1 MESNVNELYK
11 YIQQKYLWQFY
22 SRNWDRENNING
34 ILDATKELL
43 TTGKCSLGD
52 SLTDKHYYS
61 EAKIVVNDI
70 KRDLKFVEG
79 LNEKGVTDL
88 IDRVKAKL
96 IDVTVTN
103 SLNGE
108 LNVGYY

>member
-11 YIQQKYLWQFY
+11 FIQEKYLWQFY

-34 ILDATKELL
+34 ILDAVKELL
-43 TTGKCSLGD
+43 NTGKSSLDD
-52 SLTDKHYYS
+52 SLEEKFYYS

-70 KRDLKFVEG
+70 KRHLKFIEG
-79 LNEKGVTDL
+79 LNEKGVTET

-108 LNVGYY
+108 LNVEYY

>member
-1 MESNVNELYK
+1 MENNINELYK

-43 TTGKCSLGD
+43 ITGKCSLGD
-52 SLTDKHYYS
+52 SLTDKHYLS
-61 EAKIVVNDI
+61 EAKIVAKDI
-70 KRDLKFVEG
+70 KRDLEFIEG
-79 LNEKGVTDL
+79 LNEKGITDL

-108 LNVGYY
+108 LNVAYY

>member
-1 MESNVNELYK
+1 MENNINELYK

-43 TTGKCSLGD
+43 ITGKCSLGD

-61 EAKIVVNDI
+61 EAKIVAKDI
-70 KRDLKFVEG
+70 KRDLKFIEG
-79 LNEKGVTDL
+79 LNEKGITDL
-88 IDRVKAKL
+88 IDTVKAKL

-108 LNVGYY
+108 LNVAYY

>member
-22 SRNWDRENNING
+22 SRSWDRVNNING

-43 TTGKCSLGD
+43 ITGECTLGD
-52 SLTDKHYYS
+52 SLEEKHYYS
-61 EAKIVVNDI
+61 EARMVAKDI
-70 KRDLKFVEG
+70 KRDLKFIEG
-79 LNEKGVTDL
+79 LNQKGITDL

-96 IDVTVTN
+96 LDITVTN

-108 LNVGYY
+108 LNVEYY

>member
-1 MESNVNELYK
+1 MENNINELYK
-11 YIQQKYLWQFY
+11 YIQAKYLWQFY

-43 TTGKCSLGD
+43 ITGKCSLGD
-52 SLTDKHYYS
+52 SPTDKHYYS

-70 KRDLKFVEG
+70 KRDLKFIEG
-79 LNEKGVTDL
+79 LNEKGITDL

-108 LNVGYY
+108 LNVAYY

>member
-1 MESNVNELYK
+1 MENNVNELYK
-11 YIQQKYLWQFY
+11 LIQEKYLWQFY
-22 SRNWDRENNING
+22 SRSWDREKNING
-34 ILDATKELL
+34 ILDCVKEILI
-43 TTGKCSLGD
+43 TGKSSLAD
-52 SLTDKHYYS
+52 SLEDKFYYS

-70 KRDLKFVEG
+70 KRHLKFIEG
-79 LNEKGVTDL
+79 LNEKGVTET

-108 LNVGYY
+108 LNVEYY

>member
-1 MESNVNELYK
+1 MENNINELYK

-34 ILDATKELL
+34 ILDAAKELL
-43 TTGKCSLGD
+43 ITGKCSLGD

-79 LNEKGVTDL
+79 LNEKGITEL
-88 IDRVKAKL
+88 IDKVKAKL

-108 LNVGYY
+108 LNVAYY

>member
-1 MESNVNELYK
+1 MENNVNELYK
-11 YIQQKYLWQFY
+11 LIQEKYLWQFY
-22 SRNWDRENNING
+22 SRSWDREKNINC
-34 ILDATKELL
+34 ILDCVKEILI
-43 TTGKCSLGD
+43 TGKSSLAD
-52 SLTDKHYYS
+52 SLEDKFYYS

-70 KRDLKFVEG
+70 KRHLKFIEG
-79 LNEKGVTDL
+79 LNEKGVTET

-108 LNVGYY
+108 LNVEYY

>member
-1 MESNVNELYK
+1 MENNVNELYK

-34 ILDATKELL
+34 ILDAAKELII
-43 TTGKCSLGD
+43 TGKCSLGD

-61 EAKIVVNDI
+61 EAKIVVSDI

-88 IDRVKAKL
+88 IDGVKAKL